1 MYQKLSWLFMIFW
14 VAGIIAMSIFQQ
26 FWLMKYMVSA
36 FLVFWVW
43 GFIRSLLYQDQ
54 ARKKKKDQ
62 SMEENYAD
70 KQVTEKEEERG
81 QSLPQK
87 RKSIF
92 NGLFDRPDDRFK
104 R

>member
-14 VAGIIAMSIFQQ
+14 IAGIIAMSIFQQ

-43 GFIRSLLYQDQ
+43 GFLRSLLYQ
-54 ARKKKKDQ
+54 AKKKRGKKSAAEIDVDPK
-62 SMEENYAD
+62 MP
-70 KQVTEKEEERG
+70 EKEKERE
-81 QSLPQK
+81 QPLPK
-87 RKSIF
+87 ERRSIF
-92 NGLFDRPDDRFK
+92 NGLFDRQDDRFK

>member
-43 GFIRSLLYQDQ
+43 GFIRSLLYQ

-62 SMEENYAD
+62 SMEEDYTD

-81 QSLPQK
+81 QSLSKK

-92 NGLFDRPDDRFK
+92 NSLFDRPDDRFK